1 MVGVGLGDTAV
12 VTLPAPSFDELYRER
27 WDRLVRLAVGL
38 CGVPAVAEEL
48 VQDAFAELSRRWDDV
63 DDPAAYLRASVVNRC
78 RNHRR
83 WLGVRTA
90 RPLPVPP
97 LLVDDPEVDEVWAVL
112 RRLSPRR
119 RAAVVL
125 RYYEDLSI
133 DEIAALLDCRPGTV
147 SSLLHRALADLRE
160 VLDDGC

>member
-1 MVGVGLGDTAV
+1 MVGVGLV
-12 VTLPAPSFDELYRER
+12 VSTESSSIESLFRDR

-38 CGVPAVAEEL
+38 CGDRAVAEEI
-48 VQDAFAELSRRWDDV
+48 VQESFAELSRRWDAV
-63 DDPAAYLRASVVNRC
+63 DDPAAYLRAAVVNRC

-83 WLGVRTA
+83 WVGLRA
-90 RPLPVPP
+90 LRPLPTPTLIVR
-97 LLVDDPEVDEVWAVL
+97 DPEVDEIWAVL
-112 RRLSPRR
+112 ARLSPRR

-133 DEIAALLDCRPGTV
+133 DEIAGLLHCRPGTV

-160 VLDDGC
+160 VVL